1 MACFYV
7 LYRVETGDKIYE
19 DGTGDDEGDGFC
31 EDGINEGGQVLC
43 EEGGCRG
50 GGGGVDLVE
59 ERSVG
64 RESG

>member
-1 MACFYV
+1 LYV

-31 EDGINEGGQVLC
+31 EDGVNERGQVLG
-43 EEGGCRG
+43 EEGGCG
-50 GGGGVDLVE
+50 GWGLGVDLVE
-59 ERSVG
+59 ERRIG

>member
-1 MACFYV
+1 
-7 LYRVETGDKIYE
+7 LYRVETGDKVYE

-31 EDGINEGGQVLC
+31 KDGVNESSQVLG
-43 EEGGCRG
+43 EEGGCG
-50 GGGGVDLVE
+50 GGRGGVDLVE